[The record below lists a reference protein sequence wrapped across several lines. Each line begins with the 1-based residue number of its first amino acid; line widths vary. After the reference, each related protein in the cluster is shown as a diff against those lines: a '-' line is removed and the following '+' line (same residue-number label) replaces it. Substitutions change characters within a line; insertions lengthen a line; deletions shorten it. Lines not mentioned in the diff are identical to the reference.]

1 MESKRTQERRKA
13 RTAQVI
19 NRIAQLKIDSFG
31 LDCTPE
37 EYLAECKRRNQ
48 K

>member
-31 LDCTPE
+31 LDCTPK
-37 EYLAECKRRNQ
+37 EYIEECKRRNQ